1 MTQSSSV
8 PLASSDSPTA
18 PVPPPL
24 SPDHA
29 ASWATHYVIACCA
42 IIGGILAYCGS
53 DFADWP
59 KLTIAPLTSAATVVS
74 KNTDGGITYWGA
86 LLWGAG
92 GAAIGGA
99 IGLACARWVVP
110 RRAAMQLLGA
120 WAIAALTLASLYIVW
135 SLWPL

>member
-1 MTQSSSV
+1 MPPAAADLLNT
-8 PLASSDSPTA
+8 PTL
-18 PVPPPL
+18 PPL

-29 ASWATHYVIACCA
+29 APWATHYVIACCA
-42 IIGGILAYCGS
+42 VIGGILAYCGS

-59 KLTIAPLTSAATVVS
+59 KLTIAPLTRVVTVVS
-74 KNTDGGITYWGA
+74 KTTDGGITYWGA

-99 IGLACARWVVP
+99 TGLGCARWIVH